1 MFTNLHE
8 LTVQS
13 LLELGNLLKCN
24 EPTTG
29 SSARRLEQILG
40 ADAAVRVTEMLTRAG
55 SAGWSLRQVG
65 ELAMAIAAARR
76 GASDPEKLF
85 DLVISGPD
93 APGVP
98 TRDTAAI
105 MHTLIESAL
114 KEVLLVGYAVYNGKR
129 LFRPLADRMAANPDL
144 KVTFCLNI
152 ERRRGDTTVATD
164 IAARFLDDFRRRQW
178 PWRPLPRLFYDPRA
192 LNPEARTRTSL
203 HAKVLIVDRRSAMVT
218 SANFTEA
225 AQSRNVE
232 TGVLI
237 TYPPFVTR
245 IADYF
250 AGLQRHLFVEL
261 R

>member
-1 MFTNLHE
+1 MFTPLHE
-8 LTVQS
+8 LTVQT
-13 LLELGNLLKCN
+13 LLDLGNLLQSN
-24 EPTTG
+24 EPSAG
-29 SSARRLEQILG
+29 APARRLEQILG
-40 ADAAVRVTEMLTRAG
+40 VDAAACVTDMLTRAV

-65 ELAMAIAAARR
+65 ELAMAIAAARC

-85 DLVISGPD
+85 DLVLSGPD

-98 TRDTAAI
+98 TRDTAAV
-105 MHTLIESAL
+105 MHTLIEGAR
-114 KEVLLVGYAVYNGKR
+114 KEVLLVGYAVYNGKK
-129 LFRPLADRMAANPDL
+129 LFQPLADRMAANPNL

-152 ERRRGDTTVATD
+152 ERRRGDTTVAAD

-178 PWRPLPRLFYDPRA
+178 PWQPLPRLFYDPRA
-192 LNPEARTRTSL
+192 LDPAAHTRTSL

-225 AQSRNVE
+225 AQRRNVE

-245 IADYF
+245 LADYF

-261 R
+261 H